1 MNVPEAKEEVPAVY
15 ETSDSFSAFTAVMDA
30 FTGTSNDETPEE
42 RAEKTAHD
50 ESADGLPAAASE
62 ATGGDN
68 APPGSAASGDGELPP
83 LSDDGGSQSLGNES
97 APGLSAGIDASTLT
111 DTFAEISTKIETNI
125 RDSMLEEALVAVRN
139 DYGNYFDALEKH
151 PRMLVGQEVPSLV
164 GEGMEVLRDSADAK
178 EWQEAIKTILS
189 KEIQQ
194 RADVRGEE
202 LNTTFETLH
211 ASVDLFK
218 NNPDLIPGTKQFNR
232 GLADSFTKL
241 VKDYEVR
248 NDAGK
253 LIGYAVPVQPLIN
266 SLRSQQ
272 KATAAPAASAASAAP
287 AAPAASAASAA
298 PAAPAA
304 APQAGILSNA
314 GSAGGGDSSSDFSVL
329 FGTLGLPDMVI

>member
-1 MNVPEAKEEVPAVY
+1 MNVPEAKEEAPAVY
-15 ETSDSFSAFTAVMDA
+15 ETSDPFSAFTAVMDA

-42 RAEKTAHD
+42 RAKETAPD

-62 ATGGDN
+62 ATGGND
-68 APPGSAASGDGELPP
+68 APTGSAASGDGELPP
-83 LSDDGGSQSLGNES
+83 LSDDGGSESLGNES
-97 APGLSAGIDASTLT
+97 APGLSTGIDASSLT

-164 GEGMEVLRDSADAK
+164 GEGMEVLRDSTDAK
-178 EWQEAIKTILS
+178 EWQEAVKTILS

-272 KATAAPAASAASAAP
+272 KAVAPAAAPAAAKPVAP
-287 AAPAASAASAA
+287 AAA

-304 APQAGILSNA
+304 APQAGIRSNA
-314 GSAGGGDSSSDFSVL
+314 GSAGGGDSSSDFSTL

>member
-1 MNVPEAKEEVPAVY
+1 MNVPEAKEEAPAVY
-15 ETSDSFSAFTAVMDA
+15 ETSDPFSAFTAVMDA
-30 FTGTSNDETPEE
+30 FTGTPNDETPKE
-42 RAEKTAHD
+42 RAEETAPD
-50 ESADGLPAAASE
+50 ESADGLSAAASE

-68 APPGSAASGDGELPP
+68 APAGSAASGDGEFPP
-83 LSDDGGSQSLGNES
+83 LSDDGGSESLGNES

-125 RDSMLEEALVAVRN
+125 RDSMLEEALVAVRD

-178 EWQEAIKTILS
+178 EWQEAVKTILS

-232 GLADSFTKL
+232 ELADSFTKL

-272 KATAAPAASAASAAP
+272 KATAPAAAP
-287 AAPAASAASAA
+287 AAAKPVAPAAA

-304 APQAGILSNA
+304 APQAGIRSNA
-314 GSAGGGDSSSDFSVL
+314 GSAGGGDSSSDFSTL

>member
-1 MNVPEAKEEVPAVY
+1 MNVPEAKEEAPAVY
-15 ETSDSFSAFTAVMDA
+15 ETSDPFSAFTAVMDA

-42 RAEKTAHD
+42 RAEETAPD
-50 ESADGLPAAASE
+50 ESADGLPAATSE
-62 ATGGDN
+62 ATGGDD
-68 APPGSAASGDGELPP
+68 APAGSAASGDGELPP
-83 LSDDGGSQSLGNES
+83 LSDDGGSESLGNES
-97 APGLSAGIDASTLT
+97 APGLTAGIDASTLT

-164 GEGMEVLRDSADAK
+164 GEGMEVLRDSTDAK
-178 EWQEAIKTILS
+178 EWQEAVKTILS

-202 LNTTFETLH
+202 LNTTFETIH

-266 SLRSQQ
+266 NLRSQQ
-272 KATAAPAASAASAAP
+272 KAAAPAAAP
-287 AAPAASAASAA
+287 AAAKTVAAPAA

-304 APQAGILSNA
+304 APQAGIRSNA
-314 GSAGGGDSSSDFSVL
+314 GSAGGGDSSSDFSTL

>member
-1 MNVPEAKEEVPAVY
+1 MNVPEAKEEAPAVY
-15 ETSDSFSAFTAVMDA
+15 ETSDPFSAFTAVMDA

-42 RAEKTAHD
+42 RAEETAPD

-62 ATGGDN
+62 ATGGND
-68 APPGSAASGDGELPP
+68 APTGSAASGDGELPP
-83 LSDDGGSQSLGNES
+83 LSDDGGSESLGNES
-97 APGLSAGIDASTLT
+97 APGLTAGIDASSLT

-164 GEGMEVLRDSADAK
+164 GEGMEVLRDSTDAK
-178 EWQEAIKTILS
+178 EWQEAVKTILS

-272 KATAAPAASAASAAP
+272 KAVAPAAAPAAAKPVAP
-287 AAPAASAASAA
+287 AAA

-304 APQAGILSNA
+304 APQAGIRSNA
-314 GSAGGGDSSSDFSVL
+314 GSAGGGDSSSDFSTL

>member
-1 MNVPEAKEEVPAVY
+1 MNVPEAKEEAPAVY
-15 ETSDSFSAFTAVMDA
+15 ETSDPFSAFTAVMDA

-42 RAEKTAHD
+42 RAEETAPD
-50 ESADGLPAAASE
+50 ESADGLPTATSE
-62 ATGGDN
+62 ATGGDD
-68 APPGSAASGDGELPP
+68 APAGSAASGDGELPP
-83 LSDDGGSQSLGNES
+83 LSDDGGSESLGNES
-97 APGLSAGIDASTLT
+97 APGLTAGIDASTLT

-164 GEGMEVLRDSADAK
+164 GEGMEVLRDSTDAK
-178 EWQEAIKTILS
+178 EWQEAVKTILS

-202 LNTTFETLH
+202 LNTTFETIH

-272 KATAAPAASAASAAP
+272 KAVAPAAAPAAAKPVAP
-287 AAPAASAASAA
+287 AAA

-304 APQAGILSNA
+304 APQAGIRSNA
-314 GSAGGGDSSSDFSVL
+314 GSAGGGDSSSDFSTL

>member
-1 MNVPEAKEEVPAVY
+1 MNVPEAKEEAPAVY
-15 ETSDSFSAFTAVMDA
+15 ETSDPFSAFTAVMDA
-30 FTGTSNDETPEE
+30 FTGTSNDKTPEE
-42 RAEKTAHD
+42 RAKEAAPD

-62 ATGGDN
+62 ATGGDE
-68 APPGSAASGDGELPP
+68 APAGSAASGDGELPS
-83 LSDDGGSQSLGNES
+83 LSDDGGSEPLGNES
-97 APGLSAGIDASTLT
+97 APGLSTGIDASSLT

-164 GEGMEVLRDSADAK
+164 GEGMEVLRDSTDAK
-178 EWQEAIKTILS
+178 EWQEAVKTILS

-202 LNTTFETLH
+202 LNTTFETIH

-272 KATAAPAASAASAAP
+272 KAAAPAAAP
-287 AAPAASAASAA
+287 AAAKPVAAPAA

-304 APQAGILSNA
+304 APQAGIRSNA
-314 GSAGGGDSSSDFSVL
+314 GSAGGGDSSSDFSTL

>member
-1 MNVPEAKEEVPAVY
+1 MDDSEAKEEAPAVY
-15 ETSDSFSAFTAVMDA
+15 ETSDSFSAFSAVMDA
-30 FTGTSNDETPEE
+30 FTGTSNDETPEKG
-42 RAEKTAHD
+42 AEETAPD

-62 ATGGDN
+62 ATGGDD
-68 APPGSAASGDGELPP
+68 APAGSAASGDGELPP
-83 LSDDGGSQSLGNES
+83 LSDDGGSEPLGNES
-97 APGLSAGIDASTLT
+97 APGLSTGIDASTLT

-151 PRMLVGQEVPSLV
+151 PRMLVGQEVPSLA
-164 GEGMEVLRDSADAK
+164 GEGMEVLRDSTDAR
-178 EWQEAIKTILS
+178 EWQEAVKAILS

-202 LNTTFETLH
+202 LNTTFETIH

-232 GLADSFTKL
+232 DLADSFAKL

-272 KATAAPAASAASAAP
+272 KATAPAPAAPAPAASAP
-287 AAPAASAASAA
+287 A

-304 APQAGILSNA
+304 APQAGIRSNA
-314 GSAGGGDSSSDFSVL
+314 GSAGGGDSSNDFSTL

>member
-1 MNVPEAKEEVPAVY
+1 
-15 ETSDSFSAFTAVMDA
+15 
-30 FTGTSNDETPEE
+30 
-42 RAEKTAHD
+42 
-50 ESADGLPAAASE
+50 
-62 ATGGDN
+62 
-68 APPGSAASGDGELPP
+68 
-83 LSDDGGSQSLGNES
+83 
-97 APGLSAGIDASTLT
+97 
-111 DTFAEISTKIETNI
+111 
-125 RDSMLEEALVAVRN
+125 
-139 DYGNYFDALEKH
+139 
-151 PRMLVGQEVPSLV
+151 
-164 GEGMEVLRDSADAK
+164 MEVLRDSADAK
-178 EWQEAIKTILS
+178 EWQEAVKTILS

-202 LNTTFETLH
+202 LNTTFETIH

-272 KATAAPAASAASAAP
+272 KATAPAAASAPAPAASAP
-287 AAPAASAASAA
+287 A

-304 APQAGILSNA
+304 APQAGIRSNA
-314 GSAGGGDSSSDFSVL
+314 GSAGGGDSSSDFSTL

>member
-1 MNVPEAKEEVPAVY
+1 MNVPEAKEEAPAVY
-15 ETSDSFSAFTAVMDA
+15 ETSDPFSAFTAVMDA

-42 RAEKTAHD
+42 RAEETAPD

-62 ATGGDN
+62 ATGGND
-68 APPGSAASGDGELPP
+68 APTGSAASGDGERPP
-83 LSDDGGSQSLGNES
+83 LSDDGGSESLGNES
-97 APGLSAGIDASTLT
+97 APGLTAGIDASSLT

-164 GEGMEVLRDSADAK
+164 GEGMEVLRDSTDAK
-178 EWQEAIKTILS
+178 EWQEAVKTILS

-272 KATAAPAASAASAAP
+272 KAVAPAAAPAAAKPVAP
-287 AAPAASAASAA
+287 AAA

-304 APQAGILSNA
+304 APQAGIRSNA
-314 GSAGGGDSSSDFSVL
+314 GSAGGGDSSSDFSTL

>member
-1 MNVPEAKEEVPAVY
+1 MNVPEAKEEASAVY
-15 ETSDSFSAFTAVMDA
+15 ETSDPFSAFTAVMDA
-30 FTGTSNDETPEE
+30 FTGTSNDETPKEGAEE
-42 RAEKTAHD
+42 TAPD

-62 ATGGDN
+62 ATGGND
-68 APPGSAASGDGELPP
+68 APAGSAASGDGELPP
-83 LSDDGGSQSLGNES
+83 LSDDGGSESLGNES
-97 APGLSAGIDASTLT
+97 APGLSTGIDASTLT

-164 GEGMEVLRDSADAK
+164 GEGMEVLRDSTDAK
-178 EWQEAIKTILS
+178 EWQEAVKTILS

-272 KATAAPAASAASAAP
+272 KAAAPAAAP
-287 AAPAASAASAA
+287 AAAKPVAPAAA

-304 APQAGILSNA
+304 APQAGIRSNA
-314 GSAGGGDSSSDFSVL
+314 GSAGGGDSSSDFSTL